1 MQSKGPTEKHTFE
14 GHKNVISSFVFLHD
28 NVHIVSGSED
38 GTMRKWACDTGLLV
52 GKPWKGKGGGIL
64 VLALSPDGKAIACG
78 RKDGSVQQWDTDGK
92 MMEGIW
98 TGHSNCVRSLSW
110 SPSGGHIASG
120 SYDGAILIRNADSKR
135 GDVGVSPIEMNHWGW
150 VYSLSYSPSGD
161 KIASGRST
169 AVYIWDSK
177 SGELLVG
184 PMDDM
189 GHEVMS
195 VVWSPDGRKLYSA
208 SDQFVRVFDSTSG
221 ALLHRFEHGNWILS
235 VALSL
240 QHNILA
246 CVGLDGVAQL
256 WDTESYQPLSRS
268 FSQENHGES
277 VRCVS
282 FSRDGRYLAYGGYDK
297 KITLWMVQDVAPQL
311 TLSNIQGV
319 TQQET
324 PPKSPSS
331 SCHDVCTSTLHFQ
344 PCSQDHHRST
354 SMLQRLLRDLEVMTS
369 WRRVSRIHTTTF
381 FG

>member
-1 MQSKGPTEKHTFE
+1 MQSQGPTAKHTFE
-14 GHKNVISSFVFLHD
+14 GHENVISSFVFLHD
-28 NVHIVSGSED
+28 NVHIVSGSEG
-38 GTMRKWACDTGLLV
+38 GTMCKWDCDTGLLV
-52 GKPWKGKGGGIL
+52 GKPWKGKGGSIL
-64 VLALSPDGKAIACG
+64 ALALSPDGKAIACG
-78 RKDGSVQQWDTDGK
+78 RKDGSVQWWDTDGK
-92 MMEGIW
+92 MMEGIRM
-98 TGHSNCVRSLSW
+98 GRGNCVRSLSW

-120 SYDGAILIRNADSKR
+120 SYDGAILIGSADSKR
-135 GDVGVSPIEMNHWGW
+135 GYVRVSPIETKHWGW
-150 VYSLSYSPSGD
+150 VHSLSYSPSGD

-169 AVYIWDSK
+169 AIYIWDSNT
-177 SGELLVG
+177 GELLVG
-184 PMDDM
+184 PMEDM
-189 GHEVMS
+189 MEHEVVS

-256 WDTESYQPLSRS
+256 WDTESYHPLGDL
-268 FSQENHGES
+268 FSQENHGMS

-311 TLSNIQGV
+311 TLCAPVSNIQGV

-331 SCHDVCTSTLHFQ
+331 PCHDVSTSALHF
-344 PCSQDHHRST
+344 
-354 SMLQRLLRDLEVMTS
+354 
-369 WRRVSRIHTTTF
+369 
-381 FG
+381 